1 MRVSR
6 GGSWKGHGRVGHSG
20 IIDERREVIGRGGI
34 SGGGSRD
41 RREVIGGEGIL
52 GEKNGLE
59 WGERGG
65 EVGFG

>member
-1 MRVSR
+1 MRER
-6 GGSWKGHGRVGHSG
+6 REESWKGHGRVGHSG
-20 IIDERREVIGRGGI
+20 IIDERIEVIGRGGI
-34 SGGGSRD
+34 SGEGSRD

-59 WGERGG
+59 WGERG